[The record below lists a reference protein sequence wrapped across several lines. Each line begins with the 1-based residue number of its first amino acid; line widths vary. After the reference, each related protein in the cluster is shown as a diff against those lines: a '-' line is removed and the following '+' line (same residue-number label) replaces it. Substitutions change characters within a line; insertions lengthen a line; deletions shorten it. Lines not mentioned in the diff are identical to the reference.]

1 VQCLSGL
8 SDLFRRC
15 VDGCGMLPTNVRPE
29 VSVACACGVY
39 TAGWQKKKHKETEGT
54 GVWIASVFQ
63 VQFEI
68 MASGKKQT
76 FDEVELSEMV
86 VSPLAV
92 VHGVFVGDAPS
103 VKESRTKNG
112 V

>member
-1 VQCLSGL
+1 MCMY
-8 SDLFRRC
+8 C
-15 VDGCGMLPTNVRPE
+15 VYSE
-29 VSVACACGVY
+29 VA
-39 TAGWQKKKHKETEGT
+39 KKKHKETEGT
-54 GVWIASVFQ
+54 GVWIVSVFQ

-68 MASGKKQT
+68 MASGTKQT

-86 VSPLAV
+86 VSPSAV
-92 VHGVFVGDAPS
+92 VHGVFVGDVPP

>member
-1 VQCLSGL
+1 MGVVCCPLTYVL
-8 SDLFRRC
+8 WC
-15 VDGCGMLPTNVRPE
+15 VWHVHVVCIQRGG
-29 VSVACACGVY
+29 
-39 TAGWQKKKHKETEGT
+39 KKKKTKKLKVLVCGLR
-54 GVWIASVFQ
+54 VCFKCM
-63 VQFEI
+63 FEI